1 MARCPFATWVPVT
14 LRASQK
20 KIKPAGL
27 VCHTAVSNSALL
39 KPSGEVRWHFYLD
52 RDGHLYQFFDTTVSA
67 ACQRDGNYWT
77 SGGEGR
83 GFLSCESWDGA
94 YTSVWPNP
102 NKTDTIPPWTD
113 KQMAT
118 WGRLGAWLHDTHGIP
133 LIKATGVRGQ
143 GIGYH
148 SQFTAPD
155 GTLRWNKSHACPAK
169 ARIAQMPTVIRMMN
183 DALEGDVPL
192 TAAEKKEIAQLA
204 GAEAAKQV
212 WAYKLDPGPYAERIG
227 GYKPGQTYPAGGL
240 LVGADTGSR
249 EDRAARAAEIA
260 RDQLQQ
266 ATLNGI
272 RAAVAELD
280 TGLSDEQLEQL
291 ARRSSE
297 LTTIELIGEVAED
310 QP

>member
-94 YTSVWPNP
+94 YSSVWPNP
-102 NKTDTIPPWTD
+102 NKTDTIPPWTG

-118 WGRLGAWLHDTHGIP
+118 WARLGAWLHDTHSIP

-183 DALEGDVPL
+183 DALEGDDMFSDADRDKLEFLFNNMGRIGSLREKDSKGNQVFHAAGYYHAHTDRNAFDVKAILQQKVLPEL
-192 TAAEKKEIAQLA
+192 TAEKQRDV
-204 GAEAAKQV
+204 AEA
-212 WAYKLDPGPYAERIG
+212 
-227 GYKPGQTYPAGGL
+227 
-240 LVGADTGSR
+240 LVLSA
-249 EDRAARAAEIA
+249 
-260 RDQLQQ
+260 LQ
-266 ATLNGI
+266 
-272 RAAVAELD
+272 AAVAELRD
-280 TGLSDEQLEQL
+280 GMDGDLSDTDVQKLSQAL
-291 ARRSSE
+291 LRG
-297 LTTIELIGEVAED
+297 LVGEVSS
-310 QP
+310 